1 MLALLASSHCFM
13 EALFQWRNKSENAS
27 IVTNHLSPLL
37 SFYPTKRTCLCSD
50 LWQHVNSRTRVY
62 VGSTR
67 KQNSKIPLT
76 LTVWT
81 CLNRILTPTYHGDAM
96 AKYGNGFNPLTLY
109 IVLLRFDAVGTHSTC
124 VEVWQQLDEHSII
137 HESTIGQVCQFANIL
152 GFGTQ
157 VFWVVAH
164 SWRFHVVDGLPKHDK
179 TSWLFRRG
187 FKSLISIALLA
198 RVHKSPLHKVV
209 ASGLSCISHKLSTVR
224 TCVKWCLLH
233 SIKQMKHVKSQS

>member
-1 MLALLASSHCFM
+1 MVMPWQNTAM
-13 EALFQWRNKSENAS
+13 VS
-27 IVTNHLSPLL
+27 IRWH
-37 SFYPTKRTCLCSD
+37 Y
-50 LWQHVNSRTRVY
+50 
-62 VGSTR
+62 
-67 KQNSKIPLT
+67 
-76 LTVWT
+76 
-81 CLNRILTPTYHGDAM
+81 
-96 AKYGNGFNPLTLY
+96 LY

-137 HESTIGQVCQFANIL
+137 HESTIGQVCQFANTL

-209 ASGLSCISHKLSTVR
+209 ASGLSCISQKLSTVR
-224 TCVKWCLLH
+224 TCVKWWVLH
-233 SIKQMKHVKSQS
+233 SIKQMARYRLVNGIHVMKSFPNAAQVVNSMSWFQPTEVSSTPQTKARLPAHAWHNMLLVWVYLTSHCVIAHVQRYEVSQ

>member
-1 MLALLASSHCFM
+1 MLSM
-13 EALFQWRNKSENAS
+13 
-27 IVTNHLSPLL
+27 
-37 SFYPTKRTCLCSD
+37 
-50 LWQHVNSRTRVY
+50 
-62 VGSTR
+62 STPEQGFTQVR
-67 KQNSKIPLT
+67 QGSKIQKYPWHWRSEH
-76 LTVWT
+76 VWT
-81 CLNRILTPTYHGDAM
+81 EYLPQRIMVMPWQNTAM
-96 AKYGNGFNPLTLY
+96 VSIRWRYLY
-109 IVLLRFDAVGTHSTC
+109 VVLLRFDAVGTHSTC

-137 HESTIGQVCQFANIL
+137 HESTIGQVCQFANTL

-224 TCVKWCLLH
+224 TCVKWWLLH

>member
-1 MLALLASSHCFM
+1 MPWQNTAM
-13 EALFQWRNKSENAS
+13 VS
-27 IVTNHLSPLL
+27 IRWH
-37 SFYPTKRTCLCSD
+37 Y
-50 LWQHVNSRTRVY
+50 
-62 VGSTR
+62 
-67 KQNSKIPLT
+67 
-76 LTVWT
+76 
-81 CLNRILTPTYHGDAM
+81 
-96 AKYGNGFNPLTLY
+96 LY

-137 HESTIGQVCQFANIL
+137 HESTIGQVCQFATTL

-157 VFWVVAH
+157 VFWVVAHSWH

-209 ASGLSCISHKLSTVR
+209 ASGLSCINHKLSTVW
-224 TCVKWCLLH
+224 TCVKWWLPH